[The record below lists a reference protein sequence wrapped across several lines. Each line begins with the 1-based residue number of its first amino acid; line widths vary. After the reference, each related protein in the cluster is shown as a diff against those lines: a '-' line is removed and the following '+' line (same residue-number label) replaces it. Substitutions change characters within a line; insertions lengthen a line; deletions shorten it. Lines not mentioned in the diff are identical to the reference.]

1 MDKPRKITGPSG
13 HQVSAEDFLS
23 DKTLREIYEE
33 TYLEPDV
40 AHATTPE
47 WDEPDDVCCH
57 CGSQFNVPTLEQR
70 VTELEKKLYALHY
83 QLCVHV
89 TTEG

>member
-1 MDKPRKITGPSG
+1 MPKITSPSG
-13 HQVSAEDFLS
+13 HQISTEDYLS
-23 DKTLREIYEE
+23 DKSLREIYEE

-40 AHATTPE
+40 AHAITERDYCPE
-47 WDEPDDVCCH
+47 
-57 CGSQFNVPTLEQR
+57 GPTLEQR

-89 TTEG
+89 TKEG